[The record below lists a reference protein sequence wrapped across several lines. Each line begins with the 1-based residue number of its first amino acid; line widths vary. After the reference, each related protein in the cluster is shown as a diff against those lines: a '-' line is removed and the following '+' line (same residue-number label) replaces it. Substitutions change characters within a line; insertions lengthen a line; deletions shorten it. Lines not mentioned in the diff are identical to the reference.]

1 MVLFSI
7 VAPFR
12 YGNYSAKTRKRQI
25 LLKSGNIAADFGKER
40 IMTRLTL
47 LFLAIALLF
56 GGCSITQKA
65 PVTGRTQLIL
75 IGEDQEKQLGLSE
88 ADEILKT
95 SKQSTDKVL
104 TARVVNVGKRIVAA
118 SAEAKA
124 YSWDFYVLEDPTI
137 NAFALP
143 GGKVFFYT
151 GILKLMANDD
161 QIACVM
167 GHEIAH
173 VLARHGAE
181 RISQQQLAGFGG
193 ELLSAALKVPA
204 KYQSA
209 YQSAYGAAANL
220 GVILPYSRKHESEA
234 DAIGV
239 TLMHKAGYNPNEA
252 VKFWKTM
259 AAQSSGKTPEFLST
273 HPSDTRRIEDIQS
286 QIKKLK

>member
-1 MVLFSI
+1 
-7 VAPFR
+7 
-12 YGNYSAKTRKRQI
+12 
-25 LLKSGNIAADFGKER
+25 
-40 IMTRLTL
+40 
-47 LFLAIALLF
+47 LALAVFF
-56 GGCSITQKA
+56 GGCAITQKA

-88 ADEILKT
+88 ADEILKS
-95 SKQSTDKVL
+95 SKQSTDKAL
-104 TARVVNVGKRIVAA
+104 TQRVVNVGKRIVAA

-124 YSWDFYVLEDPTI
+124 YSWDFYVLEEATI

-181 RISQQQLAGFGG
+181 RISQQQLAGIGG
-193 ELLSAALKVPA
+193 DLLSSALKVPA

-209 YQSAYGAAANL
+209 YQTAYGAAANL

-239 TLMHKAGYNPNEA
+239 ALMYKAGYNPNEA

-259 AAQSSGKTPEFLST
+259 AAQGGGKTPEFLST
-273 HPSDTRRIEDIQS
+273 HPSDTRRIEDIEA

>member
-1 MVLFSI
+1 M
-7 VAPFR
+7 
-12 YGNYSAKTRKRQI
+12 
-25 LLKSGNIAADFGKER
+25 
-40 IMTRLTL
+40 RL
-47 LFLAIALLF
+47 ALLGLAF
-56 GGCSITQKA
+56 AVFFSGCAITQKA

-88 ADEILKT
+88 AEEILKT
-95 SKQSTDKVL
+95 SKQSTDKAL
-104 TARVVNVGKRIVAA
+104 TARVVNVGKRIVAV
-118 SAEAKA
+118 SPEAKA
-124 YSWDFYVLEDPTI
+124 YTWDFYVLEDTTI

-181 RISQQQLAGFGG
+181 RISQQQLAGLGG
-193 ELLSAALKVPA
+193 ELLSSALKVPA
-204 KYQSA
+204 KYQSV

-239 TLMHKAGYNPNEA
+239 ELMYKAGYNPSEA

-259 AAQSSGKTPEFLST
+259 AAQGGGKTPEFLST
-273 HPSDTRRIEDIQS
+273 HPSDTRRIQDIEQR
-286 QIKKLK
+286 IKGLK